1 VVIDANF
8 KQKVAEASLPAAQ
21 QHELLMKR
29 EKHTPQTLLSTDSRQ
44 LGDKLKDPLV
54 HQIHLLLEEADHT
67 KCFLSLYRAAQEGKL
82 SQSQTFT
89 ELCQVFED
97 RLRRESSDNKK
108 MKYGTRYPKHYLN
121 FMILMRSRGGSTAR
135 QYSILTSELGGPT
148 PRHLRCRTF
157 LSITFRD
164 NCLTSPC
171 RSLVAKSEDALQ
183 VPLLV
188 YENMARVLRLVKA
201 VNFHGAIVIS
211 SDCTKVRAR
220 LSYSTDF
227 GSHVLGSVLPL
238 EECEVD
244 ESEDI
249 DGVIA
254 DIKKKKAI
262 ASQTRAI
269 VAKVDSHHQF
279 NYRAD
284 ILSDTS
290 SRNSPIGRRT
300 HSNRRDRESSKYSR
314 TTYGCS

>member
-1 VVIDANF
+1 MNQLFILIVLIDANF
-8 KQKVAEASLPAAQ
+8 EQKVAEASLPAAK
-21 QHELLMKR
+21 QHKLLMKR

-54 HQIHLLLEEADHT
+54 HQIHLLLEDADHT
-67 KCFLSLYRAAQEGKL
+67 KCFLSLYKATQEGKL
-82 SQSQTFT
+82 SKSQTFT

-97 RLRRESSDNKK
+97 RLRRESSDNKN

-121 FMILMRSRGGSTAR
+121 FMILMCSRGGSTAR
-135 QYSILTSELGGPT
+135 QYGILTSELGGPT
-148 PRHLRCRTF
+148 PRHLRCVTI
-157 LSITFRD
+157 LS
-164 NCLTSPC
+164 NGMVCLCLC
-171 RSLVAKSEDALQ
+171 RSLVANSEDALQ
-183 VPLLV
+183 VPLLI
-188 YENMARVLRLVKA
+188 YENMARVLRLIKA
-201 VNFHGAIVIS
+201 VNFHGAIAIS

-249 DGVIA
+249 DRVIA

-269 VAKVDSHHQF
+269 VAKVGSHQF
-279 NYRAD
+279 KH
-284 ILSDTS
+284 
-290 SRNSPIGRRT
+290 PQG
-300 HSNRRDRESSKYSR
+300 
-314 TTYGCS
+314 